1 MTGHTITPFLFEG
14 EITIRVIEKDGVLW
28 FVASDVCRAL
38 GVVNA
43 ADAVTGLDDDEKGLD
58 TTDTPGGHQ
67 EVIVISESGLYALI
81 FKSRK
86 PHATR
91 FRKWVRADVLPS
103 IRRTGSYTGNGAAAP
118 SAKPYAEWS
127 LEERRVALAEV
138 DTARKS
144 LSRGAAAWMW
154 EHVGLPVPPRHLLPV
169 WWQSSLPGQALN
181 IST

>member
-1 MTGHTITPFLFEG
+1 MSSQRITPFLFEG
-14 EITIRVIEKDGVLW
+14 EITIRVIDRDGAPW
-28 FVASDVCRAL
+28 FVATDVCRAL
-38 GVVNA
+38 GMTNA
-43 ADAVTGLDDDEKGLD
+43 AETVRGLDDDEKGIS
-58 TTDTPGGHQ
+58 TTDTLGGHQ
-67 EVIVISESGLYALI
+67 EVVVVSESGLYALI

-86 PHATR
+86 PNAVR
-91 FRKWVRADVLPS
+91 FRRWVTAEVLPS
-103 IRRTGSYTGNGAAAP
+103 IRRTGSYTMNGAAAP